1 MTDGFPFPDW
11 FPWLETWPSW
21 MPNAPRNDGLGP
33 PVPQRNLPAW
43 PPLVGSRGRMV
54 ELLGNLGA
62 PRDSGGGGL
71 LGNLG
76 APRGSGNGGLLG
88 HLSAPPAGPPL
99 FDRGLDIEGV
109 GPWGWPRLPIPS
121 GLSPTVSA
129 APLPPPTSS
138 FDSWKQD
145 EFNFVGSRPLQLGGD
160 AKWRATGGAPERQ
173 RCRLG
178 GDADRRTTGGAQA
191 ANRLVVATVGLSGWH
206 KRWNF
211 CRTRAAECSAD
222 GNSVLRRCGVGE
234 MGFARAAGVIATAA
248 HLSARTSRHVERLFP
263 VADAFRHERGISCNT
278 RAAG

>member
-145 EFNFVGSRPLQLGGD
+145 ELISSDRGRFNWVETPNGGLLAVHPNGND
-160 AKWRATGGAPERQ
+160 VDWVETPSGGLLAVPKPP
-173 RCRLG
+173 
-178 GDADRRTTGGAQA
+178 
-191 ANRLVVATVGLSGWH
+191 NRFVVATVGLSGWH

-211 CRTRAAECSAD
+211 CRTRAAERSAD

-248 HLSARTSRHVERLFP
+248 HLSARTSRHVERLLP